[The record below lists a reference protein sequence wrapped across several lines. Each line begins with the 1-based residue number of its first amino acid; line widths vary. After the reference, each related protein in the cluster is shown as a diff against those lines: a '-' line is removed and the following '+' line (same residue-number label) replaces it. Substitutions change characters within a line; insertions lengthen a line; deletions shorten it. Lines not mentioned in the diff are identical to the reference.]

1 MSNPQA
7 RSAKSVT
14 RRNNKSKAR
23 DRNPKSNAL
32 SSKPVIGMIG
42 LGIMGSAMAANTV
55 GAGYT
60 VIGYDVD
67 VARVREH
74 VRAGG
79 TAARSSADV
88 RKRSDIVI
96 CSLPSAAALA
106 QVAAELAES
115 DGADVVVETSTMPL
129 AVKVAAQQRL
139 TEAGVTLLDCPL
151 SGTGSQAKVRDIVV
165 YVSGA
170 ESAYREAAPVMDAF
184 ARAHYYVGAFGAGSK
199 MKFVANLLVAIHNV
213 AAAEGLVLAMK
224 AGLDP
229 ALTLKVIADGAGSSR
244 MLQVRGPMMVSGD
257 YSSATMKL
265 DVWQKDMNAIADFAK
280 DVGCPTPLFATT
292 APIYLAALAAG
303 RGAEDTGA
311 VCAVL
316 EKMASCNRPSASP
329 RRRGNP

>member
-1 MSNPQA
+1 MSKVKGG
-7 RSAKSVT
+7 RGL
-14 RRNNKSKAR
+14 KAQS
-23 DRNPKSNAL
+23 PKPRAQSP
-32 SSKPVIGMIG
+32 KPVIGIIG

-55 GAGYT
+55 RAGYS

-67 VARVREH
+67 GARVREH

-88 RKRSDIVI
+88 RKRSDVVI

-129 AVKVAAQQRL
+129 PVKVAAQQRL
-139 TEAGVTLLDCPL
+139 AEAGVTLLDCPL

-170 ESAYREAAPVMDAF
+170 ESAYRQVAPVMDAF
-184 ARAHYYVGAFGAGSK
+184 ARAHYHVGPFGAGSK

-244 MLQVRGPMMVSGD
+244 MLQVRGPMMVRGD
-257 YSSATMKL
+257 YSSPTMKL
-265 DVWQKDMNAIADFAK
+265 DVWQKDMNAIAEFAK
-280 DVGCPTPLFATT
+280 EVGCPTPLFAMT
-292 APIYLAALAAG
+292 APIYLAAMAAG

-316 EKMASCNRPSASP
+316 EEMASCNRPSASP
-329 RRRGNP
+329 RRRGHP